1 MKNGWKYLAKTIYER
16 GDAIGWGLPAL
27 AGIQKQRLHTLFYI
41 TGDSRKKGAN
51 MKNTQHYKIL
61 DFFKTHKY
69 ITPMDAFRHLG
80 ITKLATRISEMKRM
94 GYLFAQ
100 EMIET
105 VNRDLETVR
114 VMRYEFVGRID
125 NGEFVPAKE
134 VLERLA
140 A

>member
-1 MKNGWKYLAKTIYER
+1 MGIAR
-16 GDAIGWGLPAL
+16 ACGDP
-27 AGIQKQRLHTLFYI
+27 KQSLHTLFYI

-51 MKNTQHYKIL
+51 MKNTQYYKIL

-69 ITPMDAFRHLG
+69 ITPMDAFRFLG

-100 EMIET
+100 EMIE
-105 VNRDLETVR
+105 VANRDGASVR
-114 VMRYEFVGRID
+114 VMQYEFVGRID
-125 NGEFVPAKE
+125 NGEFMPAKE

>member
-1 MKNGWKYLAKTIYER
+1 MKGVMPLDGDCPRLR
-16 GDAIGWGLPAL
+16 GSK
-27 AGIQKQRLHTLFYI
+27 KQRLHTLFYI

-69 ITPMDAFRHLG
+69 ITPMDAFRYLG

-100 EMIET
+100 EMIE
-105 VNRDLETVR
+105 VSNRDGASVR
-114 VMRYEFVGRID
+114 VMQYELMGRISD
-125 NGEFVPAKE
+125 GTFLTAKE
-134 VLERLA
+134 VLERMA

>member
-1 MKNGWKYLAKTIYER
+1 MGIAR
-16 GDAIGWGLPAL
+16 ACGDP
-27 AGIQKQRLHTLFYI
+27 KQSLHTLFYI

-69 ITPMDAFRHLG
+69 ITPMDAFKYLG

-100 EMIET
+100 EMIE
-105 VNRDLETVR
+105 VANRDGASVR